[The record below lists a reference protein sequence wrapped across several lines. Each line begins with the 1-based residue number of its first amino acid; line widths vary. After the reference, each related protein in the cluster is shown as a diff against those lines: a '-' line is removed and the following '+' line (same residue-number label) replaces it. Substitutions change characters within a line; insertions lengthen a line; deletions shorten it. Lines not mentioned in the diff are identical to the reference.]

1 MAARLHIRTPN
12 PQEQAVADK
21 LDNTAPFN
29 DGQGTR
35 VAGKPTGAGAEA
47 AEGIHGDP
55 KHRDSRRRPD
65 DNSSLEG
72 SNANPDDGRSGSEP
86 LDSNSHEHLSGYG
99 GKGGAPKQSNDG
111 SKEGQR

>member
-1 MAARLHIRTPN
+1 M
-12 PQEQAVADK
+12 EQAVADK
-21 LDNTAPFN
+21 LDNSAAFN
-29 DGQGTR
+29 DDQGTR

-55 KHRDSRRRPD
+55 KHRDSLRRPG

-72 SNANPDDGRSGSEP
+72 SRANPDDERSGSEP
-86 LDSNSHEHLSGYG
+86 LDSNSHEHQSGYG

-111 SKEGQR
+111 SKDETR